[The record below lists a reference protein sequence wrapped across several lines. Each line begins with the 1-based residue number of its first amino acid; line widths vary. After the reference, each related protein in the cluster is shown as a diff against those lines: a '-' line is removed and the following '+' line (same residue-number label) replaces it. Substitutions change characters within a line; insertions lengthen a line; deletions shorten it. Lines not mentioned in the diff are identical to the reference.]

1 MKVFKVLVGT
11 DVGTIDKVDA
21 IEHDGALWLVPM
33 WLENPAEG
41 LRKPMRMIRLDGPLQ
56 EAAGFGGADYI
67 LSSGHIPKEILEG
80 QRPVEPATGFVVL
93 DLPEIVLKLPDR
105 KLN

>member
-33 WLENPAEG
+33 WLENPVEG

-56 EAAGFGGADYI
+56 DAKGFGDADYI
-67 LSSGHIPKEILEG
+67 LSSGHIPKSVLESKTAE
-80 QRPVEPATGFVVL
+80 QAVGFVVL
-93 DLPEIVLKLPDR
+93 DLPDIFLKLPDR